1 MPRSEQT
8 AVTALVERLAAWV
21 EQQPEYPFLFQADRA
36 RRRRAARIVAYR
48 LFILPTV
55 APDTSGWNRSTARA
69 ALKKVK
75 SLNGRK
81 LARLKRRRAREEQRY
96 QTQFE
101 RYARMSA
108 KRMNDLAEQGDVLA
122 AAMLQEGETP

>member
-1 MPRSEQT
+1 MARTEES
-8 AVTALVERLAAWV
+8 AMVSLVEKLAAWV
-21 EQQPEYPFLFQADRA
+21 EAQPEYAVLFLAGRA

-55 APDTSGWNRSTARA
+55 KPQTEWNRKSARKA
-69 ALKKVK
+69 VRTVRKM
-75 SLNGRK
+75 NGAK
-81 LARLKRRRAREEQRY
+81 LARFKRRNARLEQKY

-101 RYARMSA
+101 RYARMSVR
-108 KRMNDLAEQGDVLA
+108 RMNRLAEEGDVLA